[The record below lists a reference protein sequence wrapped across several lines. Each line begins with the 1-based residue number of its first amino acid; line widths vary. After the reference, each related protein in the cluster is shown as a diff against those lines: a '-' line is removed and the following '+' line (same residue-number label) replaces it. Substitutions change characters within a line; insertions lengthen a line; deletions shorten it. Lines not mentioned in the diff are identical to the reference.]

1 MEVAGQLET
10 LLHDFAGVLKLA
22 LEATAVLCVLIGFLR
37 VIWLATI
44 GRGRNGYSLMVEA
57 RLALGTWL
65 VLALEFQLAADIV
78 ATTVTPSFE
87 DLAKLGI
94 VAFIRTALNYFLQR
108 EIREIQQ
115 SEAIGQAGSG

>member
-1 MEVAGQLET
+1 MEAAAQLET
-10 LLHDFAGVLKLA
+10 LLHDFAGILKLA

-37 VIWLATI
+37 VLWLTI
-44 GRGRNGYSLMVEA
+44 TGRGRSGFTLMVQA

-78 ATTVTPSFE
+78 ATTVTPTFE

-94 VAFIRTALNYFLQR
+94 VALIRTALNYFLQR
-108 EIREIQQ
+108 EIREI
-115 SEAIGQAGSG
+115 EAKESISRVASG